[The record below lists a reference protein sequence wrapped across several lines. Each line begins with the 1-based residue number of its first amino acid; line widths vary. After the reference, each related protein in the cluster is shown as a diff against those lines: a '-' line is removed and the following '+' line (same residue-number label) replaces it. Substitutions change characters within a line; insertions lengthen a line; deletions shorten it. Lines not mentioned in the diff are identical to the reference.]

1 MEEWINGMGSLGIWL
16 MYLFFNPFL
25 YIFLIMIY
33 WHYRKIVE
41 VERQLF
47 HIKLHSPGWQT
58 LMSMGYGLLGGLLA
72 SLIMLGLGIVLVPA
86 DFWILLTVAIL
97 LSLFHVKYLCFA
109 YAAGLVSVISLILQ
123 QIAQPLWAQSGM
135 IALIWQQLLQLNIPS
150 LLAFVAVLHLIE
162 AVLTRLQGEKSASPL
177 FLQNKRGRIMGAY
190 RIQPFWVVPVMF
202 LVTPNAGAGWVLSQP
217 GWATWW
223 PLFQQPSDLSAG
235 AGFIMLAVPVAL
247 GYADM
252 AIAGTPREKV
262 RFSSL
267 LLFIYSGVL
276 LGLAVM
282 AMLLLHPLSMLFAAL
297 FAFIGHEWMI
307 WLSHR
312 RDWNQPPLFVQTG
325 EGLRVLGILPG
336 SPAEKMEIE
345 PGDTIVKVNDV
356 TVNRK
361 EELYPAIQRNPA
373 FCKLQVKNMEGH
385 IKLVQRSLYAGEHHQ
400 LGVILAPDQDAPF
413 VVEMKKR
420 GLLGMLRFS
429 KEKKRDGEI
438 NKTA

>member
-1 MEEWINGMGSLGIWL
+1 MEEWINGMGSMGIW
-16 MYLFFNPFL
+16 MVYLLFNPFL

-33 WHYRKIVE
+33 LHYKKTME

-47 HIKLHSPGWQT
+47 HIKLHSPGLQT
-58 LMSMGYGLLGGLLA
+58 LISLGYGLLGGFL
-72 SLIMLGLGIVLVPA
+72 SSIIILGLGIVLNPS
-86 DFWILLTVAIL
+86 DFWILLTVALL

-109 YAAGLVSVISLILQ
+109 YAAGLVSVISLFLQ
-123 QIAQPLWAQSGM
+123 QIAQPVWAQSGV
-135 IALIWQQLLQLNIPS
+135 IALIWQQLIQLNIPS

-162 AVLTRLQGEKSASPL
+162 AILTRMQGEKNASPI

-202 LVTPNAGAGWVLSQP
+202 LISPGAGGGWMLSQP
-217 GWATWW
+217 DWARWW
-223 PLFQQPSDLSAG
+223 PLFQHPWDPSAG

-267 LLFIYSGVL
+267 LLFIYSGIL
-276 LGLAVM
+276 LGLSVA
-282 AMLLLHPLSMLFAAL
+282 AMLLDHPLWMLPAAL

-307 WLSHR
+307 WLGHR
-312 RDWNQPPLFVQTG
+312 RDWNQPPLFVQSG
-325 EGLRVLGILPG
+325 EGLHVLGIVPG

-345 PGDTIVKVNDV
+345 PGDTIIKVNDM

-361 EELYPAIQRNPA
+361 EDLYPAIQRNPA
-373 FCKLQVKNMEGH
+373 FCKLQVKNVYGH

-400 LGVILAPDQDAPF
+400 LGVILSPDQDAPY
-413 VVEMKKR
+413 VAEMKKS
-420 GLLGMLRFS
+420 GLLGILRLS
-429 KEKKRDGEI
+429 KKKRRDSDI
-438 NKTA
+438 DKTA